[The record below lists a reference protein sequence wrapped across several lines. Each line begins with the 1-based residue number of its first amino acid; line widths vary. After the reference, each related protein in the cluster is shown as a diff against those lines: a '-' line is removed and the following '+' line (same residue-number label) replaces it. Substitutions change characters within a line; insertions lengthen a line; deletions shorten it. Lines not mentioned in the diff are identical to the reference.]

1 LYAPAVPVKVYAYAA
16 GDAAVSELT
25 LDEVPRMVARE
36 DVTLWVDM
44 CGRDPDPVQ
53 ERLLSNVF
61 KVHPL
66 VLEDMFDDAPQPK
79 VEDYDD
85 FLYVVV
91 HGLDRNAE
99 QPDDVGTIELD
110 VLIGP
115 RWVITH
121 HPRGLR
127 STEAIEAEIRK
138 SPRLFQRGPSY
149 IAHGILEHLS
159 DHYKP
164 MMERFEEE
172 IDALEARVLEDPDSN
187 PTAQIFALK
196 RSLGRIKRIAS
207 HQREVVQRLAR
218 GEFERVDRGALP
230 FFRDIANDFVR
241 VTDLCEGHREL
252 LAAIFETYR
261 SVQSQKLNEIMKVLT
276 LISTIMLP
284 MTFIAGV
291 YGMNFEVM
299 PELKWEYGYP
309 FAMLLMIVVAVGLVT
324 YFRKRRW
331 I

>member
-1 LYAPAVPVKVYAYAA
+1 MPVKVFAHAA
-16 GDAAVSELT
+16 GETSVSEVS
-25 LDEVPRMVARE
+25 LDEVPRLMARE

-53 ERLLSNVF
+53 ERLMTGVF

-66 VLEDMFDDAPQPK
+66 VLEDVFEDAPQPK

-85 FLYVVV
+85 YLYFVV

-99 QPDDVGTIELD
+99 HPDDVDTIELD

-121 HPRGLR
+121 HPTSLR
-127 STEAIEAEIRK
+127 STESVEAEIRK
-138 SPRLFQRGPSY
+138 STKVFQRGPSF
-149 IAHGILEHLS
+149 IAHAILDHLS
-159 DHYKP
+159 DHYTP

-172 IDALEARVLEDPDSN
+172 IEALEARVLEDPDRN
-187 PTAQIFALK
+187 PTAQIFAYK
-196 RSLGRIKRIAS
+196 RSLAKIKRVAS

-218 GEFERVDRGALP
+218 GEFDQIDRGALP
-230 FFRDIANDFVR
+230 FYRDIADEFVR
-241 VTDLCEGHREL
+241 VVDLCETYREL
-252 LAAIFETYR
+252 LGAIFETYR
-261 SVQSQKLNEIMKVLT
+261 SVQGQKLNEIMKVLT

-284 MTFIAGV
+284 LTFIAGI
-291 YGMNFEVM
+291 YGMNFEHM
-299 PELKWEYGYP
+299 PELQWEYGYFLTLGAM
-309 FAMLLMIVVAVGLVT
+309 FAVALGLVA
-324 YFRKRRW
+324 YFRKRGW